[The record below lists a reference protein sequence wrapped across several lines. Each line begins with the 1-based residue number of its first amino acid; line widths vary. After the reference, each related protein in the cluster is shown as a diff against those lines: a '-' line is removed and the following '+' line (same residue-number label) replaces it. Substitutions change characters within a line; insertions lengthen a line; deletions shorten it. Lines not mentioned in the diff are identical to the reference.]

1 MMRGHGK
8 LSPYGR
14 GIGLWFALT
23 ALVGVAGWQAS
34 EADWSQTTN
43 ALDRALWNQALKD
56 RPAITDLSKASPE
69 WRTRE
74 GASGDRIVE
83 RVAAKSAG
91 TTGVSV
97 IDGISGE
104 AIPMPVLAEQAAKN
118 HIGNGLNVEPA
129 AFNGLTAGDRLTI
142 TTTEGE
148 VYTFEVVAPSDGGSG
163 SAEVS
168 IRLTAT
174 DGTAPVRHAIR
185 PVNPHPTETLTQ
197 QDL

>member
-1 MMRGHGK
+1 MLGHRK
-8 LSPYGR
+8 PSACGR

-23 ALVGVAGWQAS
+23 AVIGVAGWQAS
-34 EADWSQTTN
+34 EADWSQARD
-43 ALDRALWNQALKD
+43 ALDQALWNQALKD
-56 RPAITDLSKASPE
+56 RPAITDLSAASAE

-83 RVAAKSAG
+83 RVAAKSAR
-91 TTGVSV
+91 TTGVAV

-104 AIPMPVLAEQAAKN
+104 AIPTPVLAEQAAER
-118 HIGNGLNVEPA
+118 HGPNGLEVEPA

-148 VYTFEVVAPSDGGSG
+148 VYTFEVVAPDDSGSG
-163 SAEVS
+163 NAEVS
-168 IRLTAT
+168 IRVTAT
-174 DGTAPVRHAIR
+174 DGTTPVRHAIR
-185 PVNPHPTETLTQ
+185 PVNPHPSESLTQ